1 MNYLLNS
8 DMADLVE
15 SVFEDDFVYL
25 WTKGPCIHFYSEEG
39 MLNPSSL
46 FFACYIGLDTLK
58 KYGGTKDHRAL
69 QKIKY
74 LPDDLYDELCKEN
87 GSSEDDYLYY
97 DIVLIVTTLCE
108 LLRLPQ
114 DKRLIEIADVLL
126 EWIVTFLADFEDSFQ
141 QELKDWSN
149 RISEEYRYK
158 SPMTIAARR
167 IEQGDTENYSNN
179 DNIIAYIREY
189 MQSERRISEEI
200 AAVVRNEGKSGK
212 VPAQIVTTTTEES
225 KTLIRQAQEEIERL
239 EQRTKELEKALA
251 EKEKEAEALNN
262 NGGVSKIRVAD
273 GKKRKMEVIL
283 CGLYYSDYFVDDKGV
298 KLGRDETVQEIMKQG
313 FQCEA
318 GRVSK
323 DISQFVKTGTL
334 SAFKEDLLNDY
345 RDALADIKKV
355 QR

>member
-8 DMADLVE
+8 KMADLVE

-87 GSSEDDYLYY
+87 GSSEDEYLYY
-97 DIVLIVTTLCE
+97 DIVLIVTTLYE

-114 DKRLIEIADVLL
+114 DKRLIEIADVLR

-141 QELKDWSN
+141 KELMDWSI
-149 RISEEYRYK
+149 RISEEYHYK

-200 AAVVRNEGKSGK
+200 AEVVRSEGKSSK
-212 VPAQIVTTTTEES
+212 VPAQTVTTPTEES
-225 KTLIRQAQEEIERL
+225 KTLIRQAQAEIEGL
-239 EQRTKELEKALA
+239 EQRIKELEKALA
-251 EKEKEAEALNN
+251 KKEKEVETLKNN
-262 NGGVSKIRVAD
+262 SGVSKIRVAD